1 MRIDKFLKNSRIIK
15 RRTVAKTACET
26 GRVKVNSQIAK
37 PGTDVN
43 IGDIVEVAFGD
54 KAIKVKVLELIENT
68 SKLSAEKMFKVI
80 ED

>member
-37 PGTDVN
+37 PGTDVK

-54 KAIKVKVLELIENT
+54 KVIKLKVLDLIENT
-68 SKLSAEKMFKVI
+68 SKISAEKMFKVI